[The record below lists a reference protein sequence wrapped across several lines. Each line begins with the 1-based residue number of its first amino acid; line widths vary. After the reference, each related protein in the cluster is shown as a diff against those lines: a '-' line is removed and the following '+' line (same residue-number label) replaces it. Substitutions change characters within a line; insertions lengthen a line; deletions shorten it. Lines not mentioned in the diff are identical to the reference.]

1 MTTRTKIRTPGPQ
14 MGNMTIDAYQV
25 PRDAYRDKSGTKYYP
40 GGADMYT
47 MRIDEHEIC
56 LAFRDVPGYFP
67 VGAEVDVYRGHL
79 GTAVFSNLVGMKS
92 KFWILN
98 NCRVVGV
105 AKSHTTLD
113 DRSTKEYSQL
123 AVFIGGTTSVVNN
136 GQYAIPA
143 GHPVRVN
150 FYDAIHDPDEYEA
163 LFMNSKYLDR
173 ESARPLPVIEPHY
186 GMESIVDT
194 MNQNLNV
201 LVGSTREEDAEFTS
215 GLSREDWK
223 NRNTFSAI
231 LQRMHGSVADLMAF
245 GALAHEMFLGLDE
258 DTDDEFNVDDV
269 REWVRQNEANLRSV
283 RRFRSALKDRTEG
296 SAKLSAFG
304 TTIASMMY
312 SSARG
317 RSARGSKDVFE
328 GETEA
333 NKAKLAFVD
342 ELQSGVRECLHHQTD
357 LIEWD
362 RRWIIGEATS
372 TANPGDRLDIK
383 LQRM

>member
-1 MTTRTKIRTPGPQ
+1 

-25 PRDAYRDKSGTKYYP
+25 PRDAYRDKSGSKYYP

-67 VGAEVDVYRGHL
+67 VGADVDVYRGHL

-173 ESARPLPVIEPHY
+173 EFARPLPVIEPHD
-186 GMESIVDT
+186 GAESIVDT
-194 MNQNLNV
+194 MNRNFDV
-201 LVGSTREEDAEFTS
+201 LVGRTREEDAESTS

-223 NRNTFSAI
+223 NRNTFSGI

-245 GALAHEMFLGLDE
+245 GALAFQMFAESGGDG
-258 DTDDEFNVDDV
+258 DFDVDAF
-269 REWVRQNEANLRSV
+269 REWVRGNDAALGDV
-283 RRFRSALKDRTEG
+283 GAFRSALRDRPEG
-296 SAKLSAFG
+296 SAELSAFG

-312 SSARG
+312 STARG
-317 RSARGSKDVFE
+317 RSARGSKEAFD
-328 GETEA
+328 GETAA
-333 NKAKLAFVD
+333 NRERLTFAN
-342 ELQSGVRECLHHQTD
+342 ELQSGVRECLYHQTD